1 MIYTVFRN
9 TSTLDRVRAGNHL
22 HGAAERYRGRSP
34 EEVQLQIHQGSR
46 VHTHS
51 WVRHHTCVDGTRT
64 ICTRQKAK
72 ASTASSRKFR
82 KLGGN
87 DAIQATS
94 DQDVKLHL
102 RGHKCTHLGFQSATL
117 TQGEQIGDE
126 SCVAQVRTMTLKNQH
141 NKEAGQQ
148 RLGINHRIVTLIH
161 DAGSRKEKDLTGLQ
175 KNKSGW
181 YHARRGASR
190 SILSGSLYSL
200 FIGSTEVQDA
210 VCRLLKLCP
219 PGVNP
224 ELMMECKLI
233 AHPT

>member
-9 TSTLDRVRAGNHL
+9 TSTLDRVRAGNRL
-22 HGAAERYRGRSP
+22 HGAAYRFRCTCFRRGTTPNSPRVTSPYPQLGTTSYLCGRYQDHMH
-34 EEVQLQIHQGSR
+34 EA
-46 VHTHS
+46 
-51 WVRHHTCVDGTRT
+51 
-64 ICTRQKAK
+64 KAK

-82 KLGGN
+82 KRGGN

-117 TQGEQIGDE
+117 TQGQQIGEE
-126 SCVAQVRTMTLKNQH
+126 SCVAQVRTMTVKNQH

-161 DAGSRKEKDLTGLQ
+161 DAGSRKEKDLNGLQ

-181 YHARRGASR
+181 HHARRGASR
-190 SILSGSLYSL
+190 SILSRSLYSL
-200 FIGSTEVQDA
+200 FIGCTEVKDA
-210 VCRLLKLCP
+210 VCRLLKICP